1 MKKVLKLCRQS
12 LAAVACAALVICF
25 GCNNSN
31 ESNKQEKNI
40 GIQLYSV
47 MDAVNKNPQA
57 SIERLAKMGYKT
69 FELVQW
75 GGNPKVFG
83 LSAEEF
89 KTLCDNNG
97 TSIVSTHSGIQE
109 DPAKEEE
116 IMNSWRQ
123 LFEIQKACGGKYFV
137 IPSYQ
142 AEYTEAGIKQ
152 MADYFNKVG
161 KIASEYGLKLGYH
174 NHSGEFN
181 NLKDSDKVMW
191 EYLVENTDPQYV
203 CFELDVYWCTKGGKD
218 PVAYLKKYPK
228 RIELLHIKDDFVIGE
243 SGTINFEGIFNQF
256 YANGMKDYFVEIET
270 PGALREKT
278 NADGSKYTQ
287 EQIMEEMFVAAQ
299 KSAEYLSKAAF
310 VK

>member
-12 LAAVACAALVICF
+12 LAAVACAALIICF
-25 GCNNSN
+25 GCNNSS
-31 ESNKQEKNI
+31 ESSKQEKNI

-123 LFEIQKACGGKYFV
+123 LFEIQKACGGKYF
-137 IPSYQ
+137 
-142 AEYTEAGIKQ
+142 G
-152 MADYFNKVG
+152 
-161 KIASEYGLKLGYH
+161 
-174 NHSGEFN
+174 
-181 NLKDSDKVMW
+181 
-191 EYLVENTDPQYV
+191 
-203 CFELDVYWCTKGGKD
+203 
-218 PVAYLKKYPK
+218 
-228 RIELLHIKDDFVIGE
+228 
-243 SGTINFEGIFNQF
+243 
-256 YANGMKDYFVEIET
+256 
-270 PGALREKT
+270 
-278 NADGSKYTQ
+278 
-287 EQIMEEMFVAAQ
+287 
-299 KSAEYLSKAAF
+299 
-310 VK
+310 

>member
-123 LFEIQKACGGKYFV
+123 LFEI
-137 IPSYQ
+137 
-142 AEYTEAGIKQ
+142 
-152 MADYFNKVG
+152 
-161 KIASEYGLKLGYH
+161 
-174 NHSGEFN
+174 
-181 NLKDSDKVMW
+181 
-191 EYLVENTDPQYV
+191 
-203 CFELDVYWCTKGGKD
+203 
-218 PVAYLKKYPK
+218 
-228 RIELLHIKDDFVIGE
+228 
-243 SGTINFEGIFNQF
+243 
-256 YANGMKDYFVEIET
+256 
-270 PGALREKT
+270 
-278 NADGSKYTQ
+278 
-287 EQIMEEMFVAAQ
+287 
-299 KSAEYLSKAAF
+299 
-310 VK
+310 